1 MDQTPPQILVDTL
14 AFSKRIKKTPVVV
27 GNCTGFCVNRVFFP
41 YTMSAT
47 VLVDLGCDPYAIDRV
62 ISMFGMPMGPFRL
75 ADLVGMEV
83 GVHVGKNFIE
93 DFPERVYESPLIPSL
108 LDAKRLGEKT
118 KSGFYSYDDR
128 RKASP
133 DMDAI
138 APFIENARKNRKV
151 PLPGHPEQLGFS
163 AQDIVEMIFFP
174 VVNEACRVLDEGVA
188 VKAADVDVAS
198 VLGMG
203 FPPFRGGILHWAD
216 QMGAKKI
223 YARLTEFG
231 KKYGGLYEP
240 CAYLTNCAHQGKT
253 IAEGPNRARL

>member
-1 MDQTPPQILVDTL
+1 MPSTSDFYVWYAHGSVSIGRFSRNGVVPPARIS
-14 AFSKRIKKTPVVV
+14 SKTSRTSM
-27 GNCTGFCVNRVFFP
+27 N
-41 YTMSAT
+41 TM
-47 VLVDLGCDPYAIDRV
+47 
-62 ISMFGMPMGPFRL
+62 
-75 ADLVGMEV
+75 
-83 GVHVGKNFIE
+83 
-93 DFPERVYESPLIPSL
+93 IPSL

-240 CAYLTNCAHQGKT
+240 CAYLRIARIREN
-253 IAEGPNRARL
+253 IAEGKPREALR